1 MEKTVTIRLPRAAEG
16 EETTRYVGLNGK
28 GYRIRKGVE
37 VSVPESVAEV
47 LRNAAQADEENEA
60 FLRSSEARNG

>member
-1 MEKTVTIRLPRAAEG
+1 MVKICLPKAGEG
-16 EETTRYVGLNGK
+16 REQEVFVGVNGV
-28 GYRIRKGVE
+28 GYRVRKGVE

>member
-1 MEKTVTIRLPRAAEG
+1 M
-16 EETTRYVGLNGK
+16 